1 MTDSRPNVV
10 AWANYFAGKTSDF
23 VYSEANDRMSSLGV
37 FPLKF
42 PIHAD
47 CSAFVTL
54 CYWLAGCADP
64 NGGTAYNGTNYGR
77 EGYTGTLLGHGIHIT
92 PQQLQPGDVVVYGAT
107 PGVHTAIVV
116 QVINGAKGQDV
127 LTVSHGGP
135 TGQSPIYCWV
145 NKPVNEISTDPVDGR
160 TPQTYLRFTT
170 AAVNTVHTPPAA

>member
-54 CYWLAGCADP
+54 CYWLAGASDP
-64 NGGTAYNGTNYGR
+64 NGGTAYNGNNYG
-77 EGYTGTLLGHGIHIT
+77 
-92 PQQLQPGDVVVYGAT
+92 
-107 PGVHTAIVV
+107 
-116 QVINGAKGQDV
+116 
-127 LTVSHGGP
+127 
-135 TGQSPIYCWV
+135 
-145 NKPVNEISTDPVDGR
+145 
-160 TPQTYLRFTT
+160 
-170 AAVNTVHTPPAA
+170 